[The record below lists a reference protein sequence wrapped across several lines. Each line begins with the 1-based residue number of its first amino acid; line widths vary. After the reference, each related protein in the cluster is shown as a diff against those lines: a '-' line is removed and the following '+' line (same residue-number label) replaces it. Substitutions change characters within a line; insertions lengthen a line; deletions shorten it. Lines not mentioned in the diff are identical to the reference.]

1 MSHFTIKPSIKS
13 IAGFTEVRAIVVSP
27 IDWFVLD
34 LDARMKVTRVEL
46 IDSNG
51 DMADTRFERRGNQIW
66 THLMPSKQP
75 GETVR
80 LALHYNGQPLEAPA
94 PPWVG
99 GFTWARTED
108 GSHWIATSMQFDG
121 ADLWIPCKDHP
132 SDEPDSVAINITIP
146 APLYLASNG
155 SLRGITENK
164 DGTRTVQLKALTSC
178 SPALAIA
185 LPGHYF
191 DALDYR
197 DFTFNNFTNRTAVVR
212 DPYAR
217 WCGRSGV
224 ARPALSRDCT
234 VSL

>member
-34 LDARMKVTRVEL
+34 LDARMRVTKVDL

-108 GSHWIATSMQFDG
+108 GSHWIATSMQLDG

-146 APLYLASNG
+146 APLYLASND

-164 DGTRTVQLKALTSC
+164 DGTRTFHWFHSN
-178 SPALAIA
+178 PINNYNIA
-185 LPGHYF
+185 LNI
-191 DALDYR
+191 ALYKIIES
-197 DFTFNNFTNRTAVVR
+197 TYEPQSCTCNCTA
-212 DPYAR
+212 
-217 WCGRSGV
+217 G
-224 ARPALSRDCT
+224 AL
-234 VSL
+234 L